1 MDGFI
6 EAVIGML
13 DGTGYSVS
21 RADSRHYFFSSWR
34 KSGYEPGEGPSL
46 AIADGFNAACAV
58 ASGMRS
64 VWAGERRRHGIGVY
78 SPRAMIDERAEVYAN
93 NGVIMLA
100 SRGHGEASIDAAPF
114 GIGTVVCSALANN
127 PHINAVHFLP
137 TPAGFSLGFT
147 QTIASGSV
155 DALLAHVRDVVMSH
169 VPAEAVS

>member
-6 EAVIGML
+6 EQL
-13 DGTGYSVS
+13 Q
-21 RADSRHYFFSSWR
+21 
-34 KSGYEPGEGPSL
+34 
-46 AIADGFNAACAV
+46 
-58 ASGMRS
+58 
-64 VWAGERRRHGIGVY
+64 RHGIGVY
-78 SPRAMIDERAEVYAN
+78 SPRSVITKQTEVYAN

-100 SRGHGEASIDAAPF
+100 PRGRKASDVAPF

-169 VPAEAVS
+169 APDEAVS